1 MPLNKSSLKRYRI
14 LDRCFRRSTGY
25 QIQELLVACNK
36 ELQCDDKSVSRR
48 TIYYDIEYMKSP
60 EGWNAPIETFKD
72 GNRHYYRYSDQ
83 KFSIENAPLS
93 ETQLKEL
100 QAAIGVINCFEGLQ
114 PFEGLQESIAKL
126 ELAASSSHSKPCF
139 SLEHNDF
146 VGGLSHLTPLFNAIQ
161 YESALKIKYQPFGES
176 PADYIFHP
184 QYLKQ
189 YNNRWYVLGVEE
201 HHREQIWNLA
211 LDRIRSIK
219 PVKKYSYVKLDVD
232 WGAYFEDIIGV
243 TNKEEDRVEK
253 VHFQVF
259 GKTAHYIYT
268 KPFHGSQHHKWLD
281 ENTLDVTLSVKVNY
295 ELKRLLLSYAPN
307 ITILA
312 PSSLLE
318 DHARSLREALSHYS
332 HDGHSNSVA
341 K

>member
-60 EGWNAPIETFKD
+60 EGWNAPIVTFKD
-72 GNRHYYRYSDQ
+72 GNRHYYRYSDP

-100 QAAIGVINCFEGLQ
+100 QAAIGIVSSFDGFQPFKGLQ
-114 PFEGLQESIAKL
+114 DSVAKL
-126 ELAASSSHSKPCF
+126 ELVASGSQSKPCF
-139 SLEHNDF
+139 
-146 VGGLSHLTPLFNAIQ
+146 GLDYNVDVEGVSHIPPLFQAIQ
-161 YESALKIKYQPFGES
+161 YESVLKIRYQPFGEQ

-201 HHREQIWNLA
+201 QHRKQIWNLA

-219 PVKKYSYVKLDVD
+219 PAKKYNYIKLDVD
-232 WGAYFEDIIGV
+232 WNEYFEDIIGV
-243 TNKEEDRVEK
+243 TNMEAAPVET
-253 VHFQVF
+253 VHFQVY
-259 GKTAHYIYT
+259 GRTALYIYT

-281 ENTLDVTLSVKVNY
+281 EDTLDVTLSVKVNF

-307 ITILA
+307 IKILS
-312 PSSLLE
+312 PQSLVE
-318 DHARSLREALSHYS
+318 EHAESLKQALGRYE
-332 HDGHSNSVA
+332 
-341 K
+341 

>member
-14 LDRCFRRSTGY
+14 LDRCFRRSSGY

-60 EGWNAPIETFKD
+60 EGWNAPIVTFKD
-72 GNRHYYRYSDQ
+72 GNRHYYRYSDP

-100 QAAIGVINCFEGLQ
+100 HAAIGVINCFVGLQ

-126 ELAASSSHSKPCF
+126 ELAASSSQSKPCF
-139 SLEHNDF
+139 
-146 VGGLSHLTPLFNAIQ
+146 GLDYNEAVEGASHIPPLFQAIQ
-161 YESALKIKYQPFGES
+161 YESVLKIRYQPFGEP

-211 LDRIRSIK
+211 LDRIKSIK
-219 PVKKYSYVKLDVD
+219 PVKKYSYFKRNVD
-232 WGAYFEDIIGV
+232 WGEYFEDIIGV
-243 TNKEEDRVEK
+243 TNMEADPVET
-253 VHFQVF
+253 VHLQVF

-268 KPFHGSQHHKWLD
+268 KPLHGSQHHKWLD
-281 ENTLDVTLSVKVNY
+281 ESTLDVTLSVKVNY

-307 ITILA
+307 IKILS
-312 PSSLLE
+312 PQSLVE
-318 DHARSLREALSHYS
+318 EHAESLRRALGRYE
-332 HDGHSNSVA
+332 
-341 K
+341 